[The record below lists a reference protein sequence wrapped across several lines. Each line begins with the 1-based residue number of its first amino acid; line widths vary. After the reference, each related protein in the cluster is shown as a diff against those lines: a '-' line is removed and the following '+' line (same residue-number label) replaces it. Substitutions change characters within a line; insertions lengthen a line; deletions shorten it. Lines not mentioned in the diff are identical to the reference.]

1 MNKEPHSMQRI
12 SISLPASDYALLMSA
27 YFAEQQKQGKPLS
40 VSEFVRDTLRKTL
53 QTTETE

>member
-1 MNKEPHSMQRI
+1 MQRI